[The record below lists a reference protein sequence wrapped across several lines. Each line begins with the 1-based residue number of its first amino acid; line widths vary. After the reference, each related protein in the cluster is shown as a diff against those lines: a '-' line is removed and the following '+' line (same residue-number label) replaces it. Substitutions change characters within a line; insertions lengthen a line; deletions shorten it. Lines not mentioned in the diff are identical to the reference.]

1 MQLIGE
7 KPLAIVCP
15 RKCHLPTATSGP
27 CSTRKAVKRRGFV
40 ADPVVRTPRIGPARE
55 GIANIEDKLLSVKL
69 ATFLMAVG
77 VGEGRR
83 NGLLI
88 NKEYFHFN
96 WPTCSARALTRTL
109 SLSFSH
115 PLLLLLSLPA
125 AAQLLWATLP
135 FACCVQVLTLTLS
148 LAICARIAQH

>member
-1 MQLIGE
+1 M
-7 KPLAIVCP
+7 AIVCP

-27 CSTRKAVKRRGFV
+27 CSTRKAVKRKGFV
-40 ADPVVRTPRIGPARE
+40 AIPVVRTPRISTACE
-55 GIANIEDKLLSVKL
+55 SIANIKDKLLSVKL

-96 WPTCSARALTRTL
+96 WPTSCSARALTRTL
-109 SLSFSH
+109 SLSFSRSLLV
-115 PLLLLLSLPA
+115 LLLLLSLPA

-135 FACCVQVLTLTLS
+135 FACCVQVLALSLS

>member
-1 MQLIGE
+1 M
-7 KPLAIVCP
+7 AIVCP

-40 ADPVVRTPRIGPARE
+40 AIPVVRTPRIGTVRE
-55 GIANIEDKLLSVKL
+55 GIANIKDKLLSVKL

-96 WPTCSARALTRTL
+96 WPTTCSARALTRTL

-115 PLLLLLSLPA
+115 SLLVLLPLLLSLPA

-135 FACCVQVLTLTLS
+135 FACCVQVLALSLS

>member
-1 MQLIGE
+1 M
-7 KPLAIVCP
+7 AIVCP
-15 RKCHLPTATSGP
+15 RKCHLPTATSGR

-40 ADPVVRTPRIGPARE
+40 AIPVVRTPRIGTARE

-115 PLLLLLSLPA
+115 SLLLLLLLLSLPA

-135 FACCVQVLTLTLS
+135 FACCVQVLALSPS

>member
-1 MQLIGE
+1 
-7 KPLAIVCP
+7 
-15 RKCHLPTATSGP
+15 
-27 CSTRKAVKRRGFV
+27 
-40 ADPVVRTPRIGPARE
+40 
-55 GIANIEDKLLSVKL
+55 
-69 ATFLMAVG
+69 MAVG

-96 WPTCSARALTRTL
+96 WPTTCSARALTRTL

-115 PLLLLLSLPA
+115 SLLLLSLPA

-135 FACCVQVLTLTLS
+135 FACCVQVLALALS